1 MVPGRRGGGDDGFPT
16 GCVRTGCVPA
26 GRLGGGRLGSIG
38 GLFADPGIEALVIAT
53 PAGTHADLVEAAARQ
68 GKAIYL

>member
-1 MVPGRRGGGDDGFPT
+1 MGGDDGFPT

-53 PAGTHADLVEAAARQ
+53 RAGTHADLVEAAARQ